1 MKTRHAYFIM
11 VAITVIITLNIDFAF
26 AAEEASSIMC
36 DNGTVNI
43 GDTQASVQD
52 TCGEPNSP
60 YYELNS
66 WVYNFGPDQPVYTL
80 IFKEGQLIK
89 ILESEWGS

>member
-1 MKTRHAYFIM
+1 MKTGTAYFI
-11 VAITVIITLNIDFAF
+11 VAMTLILSLNMGLAF

-52 TCGEPNSP
+52 TCGEPNSQN
-60 YYELNS
+60 YEFNS

>member
-1 MKTRHAYFIM
+1 MKTGTAYFI
-11 VAITVIITLNIDFAF
+11 VAITLILSLNMGLAF

-52 TCGEPNSP
+52 TCGEPSSQN
-60 YYELNS
+60 YELNS

>member
-1 MKTRHAYFIM
+1 
-11 VAITVIITLNIDFAF
+11 
-26 AAEEASSIMC
+26 MC

-52 TCGEPNSP
+52 TCGEPNSQN
-60 YYELNS
+60 YELNS
-66 WVYNFGPDQPVYTL
+66 WVYNSGPDQPVYTL

>member
-1 MKTRHAYFIM
+1 MKTGTAYFI
-11 VAITVIITLNIDFAF
+11 VAMTLILSLNMGLAF
-26 AAEEASSIMC
+26 ASEEASSIMC

-52 TCGEPNSP
+52 TCGEPNSQS
-60 YYELNS
+60 YELNS

>member
-1 MKTRHAYFIM
+1 MKTGTAYFI
-11 VAITVIITLNIDFAF
+11 VAMTLILSLNMGLAF
-26 AAEEASSIMC
+26 ASEEASSIMC

-52 TCGEPNSP
+52 TCGEPNSQN
-60 YYELNS
+60 YELNS
-66 WVYNFGPDQPVYTL
+66 WMYNFGPDQPVYTL